1 MKTSNRIFKLLLVLF
16 ASVALVGCDS
26 SDDEDA
32 GSDAETFLGAWQIV
46 SAADQGGMRDQ
57 TAIFSALGTL
67 TVTLNEDQSYSLVLN
82 YADPQTD
89 DLAITG
95 TYSVNEVSSRLV
107 LSVQL
112 EGLPQVDLT
121 LSYNFISDTEVD
133 FTADA
138 TTLAILLGAELD
150 GEMVLN
156 AQKQ

>member
-1 MKTSNRIFKLLLVLF
+1 MLVLF

-26 SDDEDA
+26 NDDDEG

-46 SAADQGGMRDQ
+46 SAADQGGTRDQ

-67 TVTLNEDQSYSLVLN
+67 TVTLNEDQSYTLVLN
-82 YADPQTD
+82 YVDPQTD
-89 DLAITG
+89 DLSIGG
-95 TYSVNEVSSRLV
+95 TYTVNEVSSRLV

-121 LSYNFISDTEVD
+121 LTYNFLSDTEVE

-150 GEMVLN
+150 GDVILN